1 MRRCLKCQ
9 ATYPATEPRLPDV
22 CPNCG
27 SVVEVRDGLVIYA
40 PDLTDE
46 SEGFKAEY
54 FDELARLE
62 GRNFWFRARN
72 RIIQDMFADHMP
84 SDGEMLEIGCGNG
97 FVLRGLR
104 TAFPNAILMGSEIFL
119 NGLRN
124 ASALFP
130 EVPLMQM
137 DARDIPYSEHF
148 DAIGAFDVL
157 EHIEADGTVLA
168 QTFKA
173 LKPGGH
179 LIVTVPQHMFLWS
192 PLDEYAHHFRRYA
205 RGEIERKMLESGFE
219 VRRSTSFVTLLLPA
233 MVVSRLIKK
242 ITSMNNLNSNAE
254 LRINPVLNTLFF
266 WVMMAESFLIR
277 LGINLPFGG
286 SRLVVARKP
295 SIGPSMADAE

>member
-1 MRRCLKCQ
+1 MRRCLQCQ

-233 MVVSRLIKK
+233 MVASRLIKK
-242 ITSMNNLNSNAE
+242 E
-254 LRINPVLNTLFF
+254 
-266 WVMMAESFLIR
+266 R
-277 LGINLPFGG
+277 L
-286 SRLVVARKP
+286 
-295 SIGPSMADAE
+295 

>member
-242 ITSMNNLNSNAE
+242 RTSTNNLNSNAE